1 MKRRHL
7 FLLKMCPKTPVPFK
21 LGKRRC
27 YLSPSSFGLLWNFLT
42 GLFVDSLAEEWV
54 QRAAN
59 GSLVGRWLLVF
70 MRGSSSISWS
80 LRAIQFCRPICTFF
94 SKRVSRVPIKTVR
107 YHQLFSQGEF
117 WSWSRKHFHLFR
129 ISREEFTLSNWLEK
143 PPLNKSSRCPF
154 SSIHCYLFTTK
165 FLWLL
170 LFRRKTR
177 IDNIP
182 KISIFCCQGQRI
194 KSEST
199 FAFTRRV
206 NRHSRN
212 E

>member
-94 SKRVSRVPIKTVR
+94 PNVYHVSPSK
-107 YHQLFSQGEF
+107 QLDIISYFHKGSQ
-117 WSWSRKHFHLFR
+117 SWSRKHFHLFS
-129 ISREEFTLSNWLEK
+129 SREEFTL
-143 PPLNKSSRCPF
+143 R
-154 SSIHCYLFTTK
+154 
-165 FLWLL
+165 
-170 LFRRKTR
+170 
-177 IDNIP
+177 
-182 KISIFCCQGQRI
+182 
-194 KSEST
+194 
-199 FAFTRRV
+199 FAICWKNHR
-206 NRHSRN
+206 
-212 E
+212 